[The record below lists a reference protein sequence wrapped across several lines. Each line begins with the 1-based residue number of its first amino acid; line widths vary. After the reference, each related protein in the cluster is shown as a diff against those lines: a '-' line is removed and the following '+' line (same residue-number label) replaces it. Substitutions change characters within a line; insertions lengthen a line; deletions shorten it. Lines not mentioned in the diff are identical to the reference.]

1 MSIWNP
7 DALENLPMTAIIIKW
22 IIVFLAIMNFGFMAF
37 DGSRALIKG
46 DYIRPQSG
54 QYAGQLGLWSKL
66 VKAIGIN
73 PESTTM
79 KSVFLIWGIAG
90 LIITF
95 CYIFNVSWAKNGLII
110 MNILSLWYLV
120 PGTIT
125 SVLQIILLFIRR

>member
-1 MSIWNP
+1 MIS
-7 DALENLPMTAIIIKW
+7 IIIKW
-22 IIVFLAIMNFGFMAF
+22 IIVFLAILNFGFMTF

-54 QYAGQLGLWSKL
+54 EHAGQLGLWSRL

-79 KSVFLIWGIAG
+79 KSIFLVWGLAG
-90 LIITF
+90 LIITI
-95 CYIFNVSWAKNGLII
+95 CYILNISWARNGLIV

-120 PGTIT
+120 PGTIS
-125 SVLQIILLFIRR
+125 SVIQIILLLIKG

>member
-1 MSIWNP
+1 M
-7 DALENLPMTAIIIKW
+7 ATTIIKW
-22 IIVFLAIMNFGFMAF
+22 IIVFLAVMNFGFMTF

-54 QYAGQLGLWSKL
+54 EHAGQLGLWSRL

-90 LIITF
+90 LLLTF
-95 CYIFNVSWAKNGLII
+95 CYVLNIGWAKNGMII

-120 PGTIT
+120 PGTVI
-125 SVLQIILLFIRR
+125 SVLQIVLLLIRK